1 MAEFDLAVI
10 GAGSAGLSVTAA
22 AAQLGV
28 KVVLIERARMG
39 GDCLNTGCVPS
50 KALLAA
56 SHAATTIRG
65 AGRLGLLVAEPAIDW
80 NAVRAH
86 VQGAIAA
93 IAPADSEAR
102 YRALGATV
110 LRGQARFV
118 APDALEVNGRR
129 LTARRIVVAAGSRAA
144 VPPIP
149 GLDRV
154 PFLTNETLFDLPHR
168 PEHLLILGGGPIG
181 LEMADAF
188 AGLGSRVT
196 VVEAATIASREDP
209 ELAAGLRAALKTRG
223 VTLLEGTAV
232 AALEA
237 GSAAAMTDEAWAGEV
252 GAGEARTGEART
264 GENRAREARAGEAV
278 ADEAGKGAAT
288 GVESGMREARAE
300 AAESGKP
307 SGAAPGVVL
316 VLADGRRIAGSHLLV
331 AVGRRP
337 NLEGLEL
344 EAGGVLA
351 SPAGIVTDRGLRS
364 VSNRRVFAAGDIADP
379 AGIGPRAF
387 THVGSY
393 HAGIIVRRVLFRLP
407 ARLDY
412 AALPR
417 VTYTD
422 PELAQVGMTE
432 AEARSA
438 GVSVSVL
445 RWPLADNDR
454 AVAEGDITGLVKL
467 VVARGRVV
475 GAGILAPSAGEM
487 IGTWT
492 LAIAERTRLSR
503 LAGMIVPYPTR
514 AEAAK
519 RAAGSLFAPK
529 LFSARTRQVVRW
541 LQRLG
546 G

>member
-1 MAEFDLAVI
+1 MTDVDLAVI

-28 KVVLIERARMG
+28 KVVLIERGRMG

-56 SHAATTIRG
+56 AHTAQAIRG
-65 AGRLGLLVAEPAIDW
+65 ARRLGLRVAEPAIDW
-80 NAVRAH
+80 DAVRAH
-86 VQGAIAA
+86 VQGAIMA
-93 IAPADSEAR
+93 IAPADSETR
-102 YRALGATV
+102 FRALGATV

-118 APDALEVNGRR
+118 APNTLEVDGQRI
-129 LTARRIVVAAGSRAA
+129 TARRIVVAAGSRAT

-154 PFLTNETLFDLPHR
+154 PFLTNETLFDLPQQ

-209 ELAAGLRAALKTRG
+209 ELAAGLRQALAARD
-223 VTLLEGTAV
+223 VTILEGAAVTAV
-232 AALEA
+232 EDRP
-237 GSAAAMTDEAWAGEV
+237 T
-252 GAGEARTGEART
+252 
-264 GENRAREARAGEAV
+264 
-278 ADEAGKGAAT
+278 
-288 GVESGMREARAE
+288 
-300 AAESGKP
+300 
-307 SGAAPGVVL
+307 L
-316 VLADGRRIAGSHLLV
+316 VLADGRRIVGSHLLV

-337 NLEGLEL
+337 NLDGLDL
-344 EAGGVLA
+344 KAGGVRA

-379 AGIGPRAF
+379 VGIGPRAF
-387 THVGSY
+387 THVGLY
-393 HAGIIVRRVLFRLP
+393 HAGIIVRRLLFRLP
-407 ARLDY
+407 ARIDY

-417 VTYTD
+417 VTYTH
-422 PELAQVGMTE
+422 PELAQVGLTE
-432 AEARSA
+432 AEARASGLA
-438 GVSVSVL
+438 VSVL
-445 RWPLADNDR
+445 RWPLSDNDR
-454 AVAEGDITGLVKL
+454 AIAEGDTAGLVKL
-467 VVARGRVV
+467 IVARGRVV

-492 LAIAERTRLSR
+492 LAIGERTRMSR

-514 AEAAK
+514 AEAAR
-519 RAAGSLFAPK
+519 RAAGSLFAAK
-529 LFSARTRQVVRW
+529 LFSARTKRLVLW

-546 G
+546 R

>member
-1 MAEFDLAVI
+1 MADFDLAVI
-10 GAGSAGLSVTAA
+10 GAGSAGLSVTAV
-22 AAQLGV
+22 AAQLGL
-28 KVVLIERARMG
+28 KVALIERGRMG

-56 SHAATTIRG
+56 SHAAQAMRG
-65 AGRLGLLVAEPAIDW
+65 AGKFGMRVVEPENNW
-80 NAVRAH
+80 EAVRGH
-86 VQGAIAA
+86 VRGAITA

-102 YRALGATV
+102 FRALGATV

-118 APDALEVNGRR
+118 ARDALAVDGQRI
-129 LTARRIVVAAGSRAA
+129 TARRIVVAAGSSVA

-149 GLDRV
+149 GLERV
-154 PFLTNETLFDLPHR
+154 RFLTNETLFDLPVR

-188 AGLGSRVT
+188 AGLGSQVT

-209 ELAAGLRAALKTRG
+209 ELVAGLRSVLQARG
-223 VTLLEGTAV
+223 VVLLEGASV
-232 AALEA
+232 ALVEA
-237 GSAAAMTDEAWAGEV
+237 G
-252 GAGEARTGEART
+252 
-264 GENRAREARAGEAV
+264 
-278 ADEAGKGAAT
+278 
-288 GVESGMREARAE
+288 
-300 AAESGKP
+300 P
-307 SGAAPGVVL
+307 VL

-331 AVGRRP
+331 AAGRRP
-337 NLEGLEL
+337 NLEGLDL
-344 EAGGVLA
+344 EAGGVEA
-351 SPAGIVTDRGLRS
+351 SRAGIVTDRGLRS

-379 AGIGPRAF
+379 VGIGPRAF

-393 HAGIIVRRVLFRLP
+393 HAGIVILRAVFRLP

-417 VTYTD
+417 VTYTH

-432 AEARSA
+432 AEARAA
-438 GVSVSVL
+438 GLPIAVL
-445 RWPLADNDR
+445 RWPLAENDR
-454 AVAEGDITGLVKL
+454 AVAEGDTTGLVKL
-467 VVARGRVV
+467 IVTRGRVV

-492 LAIAERTRLSR
+492 LAIAERTRVSR

-519 RAAGSLFAPK
+519 RAVGSLYAPK
-529 LFSARTRQVVRW
+529 LFSARTKLVVGW